1 MFSFQNSPPAC
12 EVASEVTS
20 HFLIGLQNSPRM
32 NLNELKSPRA
42 VLPLAGWDAVIL
54 NFKTVN

>member
-1 MFSFQNSPPAC
+1 MFLQFYSPAWGVWWPL
-12 EVASEVTS
+12 

-32 NLNELKSPRA
+32 NLNELKSARA
-42 VLPLAGWDAVIL
+42 LLPLAGWDAVIL